1 MKSMKISKY
10 RVIRL
15 LAVFGVV
22 SVAYLLMSQHSTR
35 SANAAMP
42 PPCADVKIVFVRG
55 SGASLNGD
63 VYKKFG
69 SLGPILKDNS
79 SLKSSFYELG
89 SYAYGG
95 SRYPAEGNWRVLV
108 GAKAGGLFAL
118 NYNMS
123 VTKGKLELKP
133 YIAQN
138 INDCHDTK

>member
-1 MKSMKISKY
+1 
-10 RVIRL
+10 
-15 LAVFGVV
+15 
-22 SVAYLLMSQHSTR
+22 
-35 SANAAMP
+35 MP
-42 PPCADVKIVFVRG
+42 PPCDDVKIVFVRG

-89 SYAYGG
+89 SSAYGG
-95 SRYPAEGNWRVLV
+95 SRYPAEGNWLVLV

-123 VTKGKLELKP
+123 VTKGKLELKA

-138 INDCHDTK
+138 INDCPDTKYVLAGYSQGAQVVGEYLAEEMPAAIAP